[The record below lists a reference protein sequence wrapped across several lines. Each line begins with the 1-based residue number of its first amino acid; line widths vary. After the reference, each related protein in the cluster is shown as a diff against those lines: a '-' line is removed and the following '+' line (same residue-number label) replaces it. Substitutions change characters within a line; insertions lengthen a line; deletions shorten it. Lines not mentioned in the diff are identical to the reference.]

1 MRAIGSRIS
10 DEAEPFGNGQDH
22 PHLYRRAHAA
32 KTAGPAGWD
41 ERMNTT
47 KVYDEGCKQAQQSP
61 RAAQEGGREAGNRKR
76 SGRKPLSRGGRAAS
90 SVYVVIRSFAVYY
103 TGKWGAGPASEQAG
117 RREQAN

>member
-32 KTAGPAGWD
+32 KAAGPAGWD

-61 RAAQEGGREAGNRKR
+61 SAAQGCGREAGKCKR
-76 SGRKPLSRGGRAAS
+76 SGRKPLSRGGRATS
-90 SVYVVIRSFAVYY
+90 SVYVVMRSFAVYY

>member
-41 ERMNTT
+41 EIVSVCEHTAGQPERGANAGVQGPDPKRGAGRKVQSRGPCDWNAGMNTT

-61 RAAQEGGREAGNRKR
+61 SAAQGGGREAGNRK
-76 SGRKPLSRGGRAAS
+76 
-90 SVYVVIRSFAVYY
+90 
-103 TGKWGAGPASEQAG
+103 
-117 RREQAN
+117 